1 MAESLKALL
10 KQQEELAAKIEA
22 VRAEG
27 KAKGIEQI
35 KSIMA
40 ELGIGA
46 SDLGFYDVATLPNGK
61 AGPRTFKQ
69 RKPMPPSQPK
79 YRDPA
84 TGSTWSGRGKP
95 PRWLQG
101 DRDAY
106 LIGKEQAK
114 AA

>member
-35 KSIMA
+35 KSIMD
-40 ELGIGA
+40 ELGITA
-46 SDLGFYDVATLPNGK
+46 SDLGFYDVATLPHGK
-61 AGPRTFKQ
+61 TGPRTFKQ
-69 RKPMPPSQPK
+69 RKAMAPIEPK

-84 TGSTWSGRGKP
+84 TGNTWSGRGKP

-101 DRDAY
+101 NRDDF
-106 LIGKEQAK
+106 LIGKDQAK